1 MKFVAILSS
10 TFLACSLHAQ
20 TVKDLQTELMVLQTE
35 ISALQTSA
43 AKIATLQNQVAAL
56 QATVTKNQTV
66 ATGQY
71 VQVNDLQLALSNQQ
85 AQLTTIENNP
95 ALLLGPFVTVD
106 PSPEN
111 GVAGPNIVIT
121 GANVSIVNGS
131 GQTSVV
137 NGTGNLIIGYN
148 ELPPNIVLPNGA
160 RAGSHN
166 FVIGRYNQFAV
177 SGFGNLVGGESN
189 AASGEAGFVAGGSN
203 ETSGTFNS
211 VLGGVDNWASGSYSV
226 VCGGG
231 YDWTTN
237 VASVILGGYDNKENA
252 AYSITVGGTGN
263 TDVSTAPFYSINLK

>member
-20 TVKDLQTELMVLQTE
+20 TVKDLQAELMVLQTE

-71 VQVNDLQLALSNQQ
+71 VQVNDLQLASSNQQ
-85 AQLTTIENNP
+85 AQLTMIENNP

-121 GANVSIVNGS
+121 GANVRIVNGS

-177 SGFGNLVGGESN
+177 SGFGNLVAGELNS
-189 AASGEAGFVAGGSN
+189 ASGTGGFVTGYLNTIYGPN
-203 ETSGTFNS
+203 CS
-211 VLGGVDNWASGSYSV
+211 VLGGEGNVSGADYAVVVGGENNSV
-226 VCGGG
+226 GG
-231 YDWTTN
+231 TAN
-237 VASVILGGYDNKENA
+237 VILGGLSNSEA
-252 AYSITVGGTGN
+252 GEFSVLLGGTNNPPASLYGA
-263 TDVSTAPFYSINLK
+263 VQQ